1 MKLMSRLIPE
11 SPSWLL
17 VKGRT
22 KEALDQLER
31 VARFNKADLQVH
43 LIFPFFVL
51 NMLLTD
57 LWTFD
62 PFHSCVPDY
71 IL

>member
-1 MKLMSRLIPE
+1 MSRLIPE

-31 VARFNKADLQVH
+31 VARYNKADLQVH

-51 NMLLTD
+51 NNPLKD
-57 LWTFD
+57 VDF
-62 PFHSCVPDY
+62 
-71 IL
+71 